1 MNINPNRFTRLKSS
15 KTDKLKENYIF
26 LRNESIDLLKW
37 QELVQNSRYA
47 NPFQLPQFYGFCN
60 STPNHRGFA
69 GAVVGENKEYYALC
83 VADIIQERG
92 LTSYFSRRAII
103 YGGPLMSEDCQEQ
116 ALAFLLENLHQE
128 LKDKVIY
135 IEIRNFKDYSGFR
148 AVYTQKE
155 WQYIPYQ
162 NVRNNLCNK
171 NLNDLLGEFK
181 YSRRRE
187 IKLTVEAGLSYQ
199 ETQNEKDI
207 KEIYSILKDIYKRRT
222 GLPLPSL
229 QYFID
234 FNKTGLL
241 KVFKVEDQGVIV
253 GGSFCVV
260 LDKEGIYTFYYC
272 GIRDYKPNVFPTH
285 LAVLAAMEYGIKNDL
300 KYVDFMGAGKPGTEY
315 GVRNYKLGFGGDLVE
330 EGRYLKVENKLLYR
344 MGTRVIDFRKRRVQK

>member
-15 KTDKLKENYIF
+15 KTDKVKENYIF
-26 LRNESIDLLKW
+26 LRNESIDPLKW
-37 QELVQNSRYA
+37 QELVQNSKYTT
-47 NPFQLPQFYGFCN
+47 PFQLPQFYGFCN

-83 VADIIQERG
+83 VADIIQEWG

-103 YGGPLMSEDCQEQ
+103 YGGPLMSEKCQEQ

-135 IEIRNFKDYSGFR
+135 IEIRNFNDYSGFKT
-148 AVYTQKE
+148 VYKQKE

-162 NVRNNLCNK
+162 NVRNSLNNK
-171 NLNDLLGEFK
+171 SLDDLISEFK
-181 YSRRRE
+181 YNRRRE
-187 IKLTVEAGLSYQ
+187 IKITLKAGLTYH
-199 ETQNEKDI
+199 ETENEKDI
-207 KEIYSILKDIYKRRT
+207 KEVHTILQDMYKRRT
-222 GLPLPSL
+222 GLPHPSL

-241 KVFKVEDQGVIV
+241 KVFKVEDNGVIV

-260 LDKEGIYTFYYC
+260 LDKEGIFTFYYC
-272 GIRDYKPNVFPTH
+272 GKRDYQPNVFPTH
-285 LAVLAAMEYGIKNDL
+285 LAVLAAMEYGIKYDL
-300 KYVDFMGAGKPGTEY
+300 KYVDLMGAGKPETEY

-330 EGRYLKVENKLLYR
+330 EGRYLRVENKLLYR
-344 MGTRVIDFRKRRVQK
+344 LGTRVIEFRKRNKQN